1 MFRHFLSASHDNSID
16 VDDYSDSDAGDSDSD
31 DGDDNDDAAT
41 SKCRS
46 ARITSRSDE
55 IRHLAMTSAN
65 FGTKTVLLRCRG
77 SYYPGPAQ
85 VGPPTWESKSQ
96 RAELAKKWSQMS
108 YTTTRFVHK

>member
-16 VDDYSDSDAGDSDSD
+16 VDNNSIDVDNDGDSDD
-31 DGDDNDDAAT
+31 GDDNDDNDGDDNDDAAT

-77 SYYPGPAQ
+77 SYYPGRGPAQ
-85 VGPPTWESKSQ
+85 VGPPTSE
-96 RAELAKKWSQMS
+96 
-108 YTTTRFVHK
+108 